1 MQNEIEEEMKAKSA
15 SDRPKIADMVAKIN
29 TGSSKTDDIPED
41 YNADQD
47 EDGYTEGQI
56 ESEEELKR
64 KKISD
69 QRSFNNNTGN
79 P

>member
-1 MQNEIEEEMKAKSA
+1 
-15 SDRPKIADMVAKIN
+15 MVAKIN

-41 YNADQD
+41 FNADEGE

-64 KKISD
+64 
-69 QRSFNNNTGN
+69 
-79 P
+79 

>member
-1 MQNEIEEEMKAKSA
+1 
-15 SDRPKIADMVAKIN
+15 MVAKIN

-41 YNADQD
+41 YNADEE

-64 KKISD
+64 
-69 QRSFNNNTGN
+69 
-79 P
+79 

>member
-1 MQNEIEEEMKAKSA
+1 MNAKNASQN
-15 SDRPKIADMVAKIN
+15 PKIADMVAKIN

-41 YNADQD
+41 YNADEE

-64 KKISD
+64 
-69 QRSFNNNTGN
+69 
-79 P
+79 